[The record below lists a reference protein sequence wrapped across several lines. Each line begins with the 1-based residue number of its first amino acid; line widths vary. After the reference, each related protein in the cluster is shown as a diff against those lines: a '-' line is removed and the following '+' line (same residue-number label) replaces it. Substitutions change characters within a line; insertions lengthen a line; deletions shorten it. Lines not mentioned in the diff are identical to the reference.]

1 MVKQKPITLL
11 HLSDMQFG
19 PHHRFEGPSSPGS
32 LLQRLRDDLERLR
45 DEEGI
50 RPDLVLLT
58 GDLTEYGMKSQFDQL
73 LSFAHGL
80 TEVTELAPRRV
91 VVVPGNHD
99 VNWKLCQAYFA
110 EREGNEERPSLPYW
124 PKLRPYAEFFARFY
138 EGQTGIQFT
147 EAEPWSLFEY
157 PDLRVVV
164 AGLNSAIAESHRPED
179 HYGLVG
185 EQQLRFFAGKLR
197 PYKEQGFLRIAAI
210 HHDPLHPG
218 ASDAARQDAKD
229 LKGMLR
235 PYLNLV
241 VHGHL
246 HEEQLGWLDN
256 DVPVLG
262 IGSAGVKVPERPPE
276 VPNQYQIVQ
285 VYPDRLAY
293 GTRAYVPDQKRW
305 IGCLRS
311 DPEGRTWRIEKRVGF
326 ERVEGTFS
334 DRAESVAAPLADL
347 AQMIDAYRRHW
358 ANAYRR
364 EALFDLA
371 TMGED
376 ADVPA
381 GLDLLH
387 VFLPQTA
394 RREPP
399 RLDLPRDLGGELEAD
414 GLAAV
419 PRRDRA
425 GDAVSHIALTGAPR
439 PIDQIVTSPGEPW
452 VLILGAPGA
461 GKSALTRWLVLKL
474 SAPGESLGALPADL
488 VPVRI
493 ELRRF
498 DLHYRSCRQ
507 AGRSCDFLDY
517 LDEVHRELNLS
528 LRGEPLR
535 RLAEAGRLLWL
546 FDGLDEVADPHAR
559 RDYAAMIVGARD
571 RYAGRGV
578 VTSRIVGARPAQPLF
593 QQAGLA
599 TYTLQE
605 FDDRQIDAFLERWH
619 RLAFPG
625 APEAAARRLERLR
638 QTLKESRPVRELCSN
653 PLLLTLIALLNRGA
667 ELPRQ
672 RHRLYER
679 AVDLMA
685 EQWEANK
692 HLAAAGA
699 VQFDLPSKKRF
710 LRKLAFLM
718 MTELTG
724 GSGNAVRQQ
733 DLIAFAA
740 SFCAEEYGLRAEEAQ
755 ATAEQL
761 IQYVRERNYILALLG
776 GQTFGLVHKTFLEYL
791 AAAEIHAR
799 FRTHDWGLDEIKAVF
814 KKSWQDQAW
823 EETLTL
829 ICGMIEEERPQQVIE
844 LLQSVLEDV
853 DPFEDYQLFHFV
865 SFAFRCVAEIR
876 LLDQEPV
883 RSFARKLTDCI
894 LGYQFTSWFSTN
906 NLPSALRL
914 RGPEWPDA
922 ARIVAAAVDA
932 RLRDDHHRTLFI
944 LNECAFA
951 VSTKQER
958 LTRLA
963 ELAFNQPDEHE
974 LISGIMEAGRLGEW
988 TAAEALSLQRDVEKL
1003 SEPARSTA
1011 WIALLRSG
1019 MDSASRSVAAIMR
1032 DHEDPG
1038 RRCCA
1043 ALALLRIPEWRSNA
1057 VCTLVD
1063 VLRSGHEQAFSGE
1076 WSEQSF
1082 SSEDL
1087 PRLLEAADEPLLREQ
1102 VRSLLHVDSIRLRE
1116 RVAREMALLW
1126 HDEEAISIWM
1136 EALFHD
1142 EDEWVFH
1149 GVDVATLERLAS
1161 EHAGAQRALSRA
1173 LHDITTVKRLDAR
1186 VVIAQWMVA
1195 RNDPRGMEVLREV
1208 AFSGPFAPIRQFAA
1222 GVLLD
1227 IPQGRQ
1233 LGVDALVRLVHEE
1246 TDFHAREA
1254 FIVLL
1259 RHASSLPEARAGLWR
1274 LIKDGLH
1281 EDLRLAACQ
1290 RLASLDGGDRTEALR
1305 QLRELAAAADDEAVR
1320 VRAAM
1325 YLRDKGLPEPEWRP
1339 ALTHLSRSA
1348 RRGSTRL
1355 LAAKALRD
1363 EARIARLAA
1372 RSKSAKVRKAAA
1384 AALEDLR
1391 LYRALLDVGRL
1402 RRGIVSVDGTRA
1414 GIIEETPGGSR
1425 FTYDRAYLAR
1435 PDAVPLSPT
1444 LPLRPEPYESR
1455 GLHPF
1460 FENLLPE
1467 GWLLDQTCR
1476 KLGLDRTD
1484 AFGLMLATCA
1494 DCAGAVEIVPEKLPV
1509 AA

>member
-32 LLQRLRDDLERLR
+32 LLHRLRDDLDRLR
-45 DEEGI
+45 EEEGI

-58 GDLTEYGMKSQFDQL
+58 GDLTEYGMRSQFEQL
-73 LSFAHGL
+73 LYFAHGL

-99 VNWKLCQAYFA
+99 VNWKLCSAYFA
-110 EREGNEERPSLPYW
+110 EREGNEERPVLPYW

-138 EGQTGIQFT
+138 EGQTGIEFT

-157 PDLRVVV
+157 PDLKVVV

-179 HYGLVG
+179 HYGFVG

-218 ASDAARQDAKD
+218 ENDAARQDAKD
-229 LKGMLR
+229 LKGMLL

-256 DVPVLG
+256 SVPVLG

-285 VYPDRLAY
+285 VYPERLAY

-311 DPEGRTWRIEKRVGF
+311 DPEGRAWRVEKRVGF
-326 ERVEGTFS
+326 ERVEGKFS
-334 DRAESVAAPLADL
+334 GSAEIAAAPLADL
-347 AQMIDAYRRHW
+347 AQMVDAYRRHW

-376 ADVPA
+376 ADIPA

-399 RLDLPRDLGGELEAD
+399 RLDLPRDLGGEVEAE
-414 GLAAV
+414 GLAGV

-425 GDAVSHIALTGAPR
+425 DDAVSHIALTGAPR

-452 VLILGAPGA
+452 ILILGAPGA

-559 RDYAAMIVGARD
+559 RDYAAMIVGVRD

-605 FDDRQIDAFLERWH
+605 FDERQIDAFLERWH

-761 IQYVRERNYILALLG
+761 IQYVRERNYILALIG
-776 GQTFGLVHKTFLEYL
+776 GQTFGFVHKTFLEYL

-844 LLQSVLEDV
+844 LLQSVLEKV
-853 DPFEDYQLFHFV
+853 DPFDDYRVIRFI
-865 SFAFRCVAEIR
+865 SFAFRCIAEIR

-894 LGYQFTSWFSTN
+894 LEYKFEHWFGRDK
-906 NLPSALRL
+906 LPSALRL

-922 ARIVAAAVDA
+922 ARIVTVAVEA
-932 RLRDDHHRTLFI
+932 KSRDSDRGKI
-944 LNECAFA
+944 AVLNACAFA

-958 LTRLA
+958 VTRLK
-963 ELAFNQPDEHE
+963 ELTFSQPDDSRFIDE
-974 LISGIMEAGRLGEW
+974 IMEAARLGEW
-988 TAAEALSLQRDVEKL
+988 AAAEALSLHRDVEKFP
-1003 SEPARSTA
+1003 EPVRSTA
-1011 WIALLRSG
+1011 WIALLDSG
-1019 MDSASRSVAAIMR
+1019 MASASTSVTDVMRHHQDPRMRYFAAF
-1032 DHEDPG
+1032 
-1038 RRCCA
+1038 
-1043 ALALLRIPEWRSNA
+1043 ALLRIPEWQNEA
-1057 VCTLVD
+1057 VSTLVNM
-1063 VLRSGHEQAFSGE
+1063 LRSGHQQHFDN
-1076 WSEQSF
+1076 
-1082 SSEDL
+1082 EDL
-1087 PRLLEAADEPLLREQ
+1087 PRLLSAAEEPILREQ
-1102 VRSLLHVDSIRLRE
+1102 VHSLLHVESAHLRE

-1126 HDEEAISIWM
+1126 HDEEALSIWM
-1136 EALFHD
+1136 EALFN
-1142 EDEWVFH
+1142 EGDEWVFDD
-1149 GVDVATLERLAS
+1149 VDIATLERLAR

-1173 LHDITTVKRLDAR
+1173 LNDITTVKRLDAR
-1186 VVIAQWMVA
+1186 VVIAQWMAA
-1195 RNDPRGMEVLREV
+1195 RNDPGGLDALREI
-1208 AFSGPFAPIRQFAA
+1208 ACSLSFSASLRHYAA
-1222 GVLLD
+1222 EALLD
-1227 IPQGRQ
+1227 VPQGRRF
-1233 LGVDALVRLVHEE
+1233 GVDALVLLVHEP
-1246 TDFHAREA
+1246 TGFHSWDALDE
-1254 FIVLL
+1254 LL
-1259 RHASSLPEARAGLWR
+1259 KRASSLPEARAGLWR
-1274 LIKDGLH
+1274 LIKDGVR
-1281 EDLRLAACQ
+1281 EDLRLTACK
-1290 RLASLDGGDRTEALR
+1290 RLASLGGGDRTEALR
-1305 QLRELAAAADDEAVR
+1305 QLRELAAAAHDEAVR
-1320 VRAAM
+1320 VRAAV

-1339 ALTHLSRSA
+1339 VLTHLSRSA
-1348 RRGSTRL
+1348 RRGSARL

-1372 RSKSAKVRKAAA
+1372 RSKSVKVRKAAA
-1384 AALEDLR
+1384 AALADLH
-1391 LYRALLDVGRL
+1391 LYRALLEVGRP
-1402 RRGIVSVDGTRA
+1402 RRGIVSVNGTRA

-1494 DCAGAVEIVPEKLPV
+1494 DCAGAVEIVPEKLSV

>member
-19 PHHRFEGPSSPGS
+19 PHHRFEEPSSSGS
-32 LLQRLRDDLERLR
+32 LLHRLRDDLNRLR
-45 DEEGI
+45 EEEGI
-50 RPDLVLLT
+50 HPDLVLLT

-80 TEVTELAPRRV
+80 TEVTELPPRRV

-99 VNWKLCQAYFA
+99 VNWKLCEAYFA
-110 EREGNEERPSLPYW
+110 EREGSEERPVLPYW

-179 HYGLVG
+179 HYGLMG

-197 PYKEQGFLRIAAI
+197 PYREQGFLRIAAI

-218 ASDAARQDAKD
+218 ENEAARQDAKD
-229 LKGMLR
+229 FKRMLL

-256 DVPVLG
+256 NVPILG
-262 IGSAGVKVPERPPE
+262 IGSAGVKVPQRPPE

-285 VYPDRLAY
+285 VYPDRLVY

-311 DPEGRTWRIEKRVGF
+311 DPEGRAWRVEKRVGF

-334 DRAESVAAPLADL
+334 GSAETAAAPLADL
-347 AQMIDAYRRHW
+347 AQMVDAYRRHW

-376 ADVPA
+376 ADIPA

-399 RLDLPRDLGGELEAD
+399 RLDLPRDLGGDLGEEED
-414 GLAAV
+414 LAGV
-419 PRRDRA
+419 PRRGPVD
-425 GDAVSHIALTGAPR
+425 DARSRNALTGPPR
-439 PIDQIVTSPGEPW
+439 PIDQVVTAPGEPW

-461 GKSALTRWLVLKL
+461 GKSALTRWLTLKL
-474 SAPGESLGALPADL
+474 STPGESLGDLPADL

-507 AGRSCDFLDY
+507 AGRSCDFFDY
-517 LDEVHRELNLS
+517 LDEVHRERNLS

-535 RLAEAGRLLWL
+535 RLAEAERLLWL

-559 RDYAAMIVGARD
+559 RDYAAMIVGVRD

-593 QQAGLA
+593 QHASLA

-605 FDDRQIDAFLERWH
+605 FDERQVDAFLERWH
-619 RLAFPG
+619 QLAFPG

-638 QTLKESRPVRELCSN
+638 QTLKESRPVRELCGN

-692 HLAAAGA
+692 HLTAARA

-718 MTELTG
+718 MTKLTG

-740 SFCAEEYGLRAEEAQ
+740 SFCAEEYGLKAEEAQ

-761 IQYVRERNYILALLG
+761 IQHLRERNYILALVG
-776 GQTFGLVHKTFLEYL
+776 GQTFGFVHKTFLEYL

-814 KKSWQDQAW
+814 RKSWLDQAW

-844 LLQSVLEDV
+844 LLQAVLEEV
-853 DPFEDYQLFHFV
+853 DPFEDYQMFLFV
-865 SFAFRCVAEIR
+865 MFAIRCMSEIR

-883 RSFARKLTDCI
+883 RSFARTLTDCI
-894 LGYQFTSWFSTN
+894 LHHVITSFPIHQLTSV
-906 NLPSALRL
+906 LRL
-914 RGPEWPDA
+914 RGSEWPDA
-922 ARIVAAAVDA
+922 ARIVAAAVEA
-932 RLRDDHHRTLFI
+932 RSQDGAPGTRHP
-944 LNECAFA
+944 LNLCALA
-951 VSTKQER
+951 VTAKQER
-958 LTRLA
+958 VTWLA
-963 ELAFNQPDEHE
+963 EFIFAHPSEHQ
-974 LISGIMEAGRLGEW
+974 IFRGITEAGRLGAW
-988 TAAEALSLQRDVEKL
+988 TAAETLALHRTVEKL
-1003 SEPARSTA
+1003 KEPTKTRA
-1011 WIALLRSG
+1011 WIALLNSG
-1019 MDSASRSVAAIMR
+1019 MTSAASPIAAVMRAHANPDLRSS
-1032 DHEDPG
+1032 
-1038 RRCCA
+1038 A
-1043 ALALLRIPEWRSNA
+1043 ALALLSLPEWRSDA
-1057 VCTLVD
+1057 VNTLVD
-1063 VLRSGHEQAFSGE
+1063 ALRSRDERAVIHMPI
-1076 WSEQSF
+1076 
-1082 SSEDL
+1082 DL
-1087 PRLLEAADEPLLREQ
+1087 RRLLEAAEEPALRTQ
-1102 VRSLLHVDSIRLRE
+1102 VRSLLHVDNVPLRE

-1126 HDEEAISIWM
+1126 NDEEALSIWM
-1136 EALFHD
+1136 EALFN
-1142 EDEWVFH
+1142 EGAGWVF
-1149 GVDVATLERLAS
+1149 GDVDIATLERLAR
-1161 EHAGAQRALSRA
+1161 EHAGVQRALSLA
-1173 LHDITTVKRLDAR
+1173 LNDITKVKRRDAR
-1186 VVIAQWMVA
+1186 ITIARWMAA
-1195 RNDPRGMEVLREV
+1195 RNDPRGVDVLREIALSGSSFTPSGLV
-1208 AFSGPFAPIRQFAA
+1208 ALEA
-1222 GVLLD
+1222 LLD
-1227 IPQGRQ
+1227 VPSGRQ
-1233 LGVDALVRLVHEE
+1233 PGIDALVLLVREG
-1246 TDFHAREA
+1246 TDDRAQTA
-1254 FIVLL
+1254 LSAL
-1259 RHASSLPEARAGLWR
+1259 CAYASRLPEARAGLRR
-1274 LIKDGLH
+1274 LIECGLN
-1281 EDLRLAACQ
+1281 EDLRLMVC
-1290 RLASLDGGDRTEALR
+1290 RGLASLDGGDRTEALC
-1305 QLRELAAAADDEAVR
+1305 QLRQLAAAAEDEAVR
-1320 VRAAM
+1320 VNAAV
-1325 YLRDKGLPEPEWRP
+1325 YLRDEGLPEPEWRP
-1339 ALTHLSRSA
+1339 VLTHLSRSA

-1355 LAAKALRD
+1355 LAAKALHD
-1363 EARIARLAA
+1363 EARIARLSA
-1372 RSKSAKVRKAAA
+1372 RSKSAKVRKDAA

-1391 LYRALLDVGRL
+1391 LYRALLEVGHP
-1402 RRGIVSVDGTRA
+1402 RRGIASVDGTRA

-1425 FTYDRAYLAR
+1425 IA
-1435 PDAVPLSPT
+1435 
-1444 LPLRPEPYESR
+1444 
-1455 GLHPF
+1455 
-1460 FENLLPE
+1460 
-1467 GWLLDQTCR
+1467 
-1476 KLGLDRTD
+1476 
-1484 AFGLMLATCA
+1484 
-1494 DCAGAVEIVPEKLPV
+1494 
-1509 AA
+1509 

>member
-1 MVKQKPITLL
+1 MVHRKPVTLL
-11 HLSDMQFG
+11 HLSDLQFG

-32 LLQRLRDDLERLR
+32 LLQRLRDDLDRLR
-45 DEEGI
+45 EEEGT

-80 TEVTELAPRRV
+80 TEVTELPPRRV

-110 EREGNEERPSLPYW
+110 EREGNEERPLLPYW

-147 EAEPWSLFEY
+147 EAEPWTLFEY

-164 AGLNSAIAESHRPED
+164 AGVNSAIAESHRPED
-179 HYGLVG
+179 HYGFIG

-197 PYKEQGFLRIAAI
+197 PYREQGFLRIAAI

-218 ASDAARQDAKD
+218 ENDTARQDAKD

-311 DPEGRTWRIEKRVGF
+311 DPEGRAWRIEKRVGF
-326 ERVEGTFS
+326 ERVDGTFS
-334 DRAESVAAPLADL
+334 GSAEAVASPLADL
-347 AQMIDAYRRHW
+347 AQMVDAYRRHW
-358 ANAYRR
+358 ADFYRR
-364 EALFDLA
+364 ETLFDLA

-376 ADVPA
+376 ADIPA

-399 RLDLPRDLGGELEAD
+399 RLDLPRDLGGDLDDDERLGKLPQRTSAD
-414 GLAAV
+414 
-419 PRRDRA
+419 
-425 GDAVSHIALTGAPR
+425 DARHRTAIVGPPQ
-439 PIDQIVTSPGEPW
+439 PIDRVLTSLGEPW

-474 SAPGESLGALPADL
+474 CTPGESLGDLPADL

-498 DLHYRSCRQ
+498 DLHYRQCRQ
-507 AGRSCDFLDY
+507 AGRSCDFFDY
-517 LDEVHRELNLS
+517 LDEIHRERNLS
-528 LRGEPLR
+528 LRGESLR

-546 FDGLDEVADPHAR
+546 IDGLDEVADPHAR
-559 RDYAAMIVGARD
+559 RDYAAMIVGVRD

-578 VTSRIVGARPAQPLF
+578 VTSRIVGARLAQPLF

-605 FDDRQIDAFLERWH
+605 FDERQIDAFLERWH

-692 HLAAAGA
+692 PLASAGA
-699 VQFDLPSKKRF
+699 IQFDLASKKRF
-710 LRKLAFLM
+710 LRRLAFLM
-718 MTELTG
+718 MTELAG
-724 GSGNAVRQQ
+724 GSGNAVRQR
-733 DLIAFAA
+733 DLSTFAA
-740 SFCAEEYGLRAEEAQ
+740 SFCAEAYGIRAEEAQ
-755 ATAEQL
+755 ATAEHL
-761 IQYVRERNYILALLG
+761 IQHLRERNYILALIG
-776 GQTFGLVHKTFLEYL
+776 GQTFGFVHKTFLEYL

-799 FRTHDWGLDEIKAVF
+799 FRSHEWGLDEIKAVF
-814 KKSWQDQAW
+814 RKNWQDQAW

-829 ICGMIEEERPQQVIE
+829 LCGMIEEERPQQVIE

-853 DPFEDYQLFHFV
+853 DPFEDHPVYSFV
-865 SFAFRCVAEIR
+865 SFAVRCLAEIR

-894 LGYQFTSWFSTN
+894 LGYHFAPWFLMDK
-906 NLPSALRL
+906 LPAALRL

-922 ARIVAAAVDA
+922 ARIVAAALEA
-932 RLRDDHHRTLFI
+932 KSQQKQNKTLFV

-958 LTRLA
+958 VTRLT
-963 ELAFNQPDEHE
+963 ELAFNQKSEFR
-974 LISGIMEAGRLGEW
+974 LINGVMEAGRLGEW
-988 TAAEALSLQRDVEKL
+988 TAAEASSLHDVVEKL
-1003 SEPARSTA
+1003 KEPAKTRAS
-1011 WIALLRSG
+1011 IALLDSG
-1019 MDSASRSVAAIMR
+1019 MTWAASSVAAVMR
-1032 DHEDPG
+1032 GREDP
-1038 RRCCA
+1038 RLRYSA
-1043 ALALLRIPEWRSNA
+1043 ALALLRIPEWRSEA
-1057 VCTLVD
+1057 VSIVVGAIRSAHGPLSGVD
-1063 VLRSGHEQAFSGE
+1063 VE
-1076 WSEQSF
+1076 
-1082 SSEDL
+1082 
-1087 PRLLEAADEPLLREQ
+1087 LLLKAAEEPSLREQ
-1102 VRSLLHVDSIRLRE
+1102 VRSLLYMKRIHVRDRE
-1116 RVAREMALLW
+1116 EIARELALHW
-1126 HDEEAISIWM
+1126 HDEEALSIWTKAIFTKGD
-1136 EALFHD
+1136 ESLFT
-1142 EDEWVFH
+1142 
-1149 GVDVATLERLAS
+1149 GVDAVMLEKLAR
-1161 EHAGAQRALSRA
+1161 EHTGVQRALSHA
-1173 LHDITTVKRLDAR
+1173 QDDITKVKRLCPR
-1186 VVIAQWMVA
+1186 IVIAQWMA
-1195 RNDPRGMEVLREV
+1195 GRNDPRGIEALREM
-1208 AFSGPFAPIRQFAA
+1208 AFSDSLFARIRHLAA
-1222 GVLLD
+1222 EALLD
-1227 IPQGRQ
+1227 VPSVRR
-1233 LGVDALVRLVHEE
+1233 LGVDALVLLVHEG
-1246 TDFHAREA
+1246 TDHYSDDAFFELLQRAR
-1254 FIVLL
+1254 
-1259 RHASSLPEARAGLWR
+1259 SLPEARAGLWR
-1274 LIKDGLH
+1274 LLEG
-1281 EDLRLAACQ
+1281 ELRDDRRLTACR
-1290 RLASLDGGDRTEALR
+1290 RLASREGENRTEAIQHIR
-1305 QLRELAAAADDEAVR
+1305 QLAAASNDEAVR
-1320 VRAAM
+1320 VHAAA
-1325 YLRDKGLPEPEWRP
+1325 YLRDTGHSEPEWR
-1339 ALTHLSRSA
+1339 AVLVHLA
-1348 RRGSTRL
+1348 RHAKRGSTRL

-1363 EARIARLAA
+1363 EGRIARIAA
-1372 RSKSAKVRKAAA
+1372 RAKSAKVRTAAS

-1391 LYRALLDVGRL
+1391 IYRALLQVGRP
-1402 RRGIVSVDGTRA
+1402 RRGVVSLDGTRA
-1414 GIIEETPGGSR
+1414 GVIEEIPGGSR
-1425 FTYDRAYLAR
+1425 FIYDRSYLAR
-1435 PDAVPLSPT
+1435 PGAIPLSPT
-1444 LPLRPEPYESR
+1444 LPLRPDPYDSR

-1494 DCAGAVEIVPEKLPV
+1494 DCAGAVEIVPDKLSV

>member
-32 LLQRLRDDLERLR
+32 LLHRLRDDLDRLR
-45 DEEGI
+45 EEDGV

-99 VNWKLCQAYFA
+99 VNWKLCSAYFA
-110 EREGNEERPSLPYW
+110 EREGNEERPVLPYW

-138 EGQTGIQFT
+138 EGQTGIEFT
-147 EAEPWSLFEY
+147 ETEPWSLFEY
-157 PDLRVVV
+157 PDLNVVV

-179 HYGLVG
+179 HYGFVG

-197 PYKEQGFLRIAAI
+197 PYKEQRFLRIAAI

-218 ASDAARQDAKD
+218 DNDAARQDAKD
-229 LKGMLR
+229 LRGMLQ

-256 DVPVLG
+256 NVPVLG

-285 VYPDRLAY
+285 VYPDRLTY

-311 DPEGRTWRIEKRVGF
+311 DPEGRAWRVEKRVGF

-334 DRAESVAAPLADL
+334 GSAEPAAAPLADL
-347 AQMIDAYRRHW
+347 AQMVDAYRRHW

-376 ADVPA
+376 ADIPA

-399 RLDLPRDLGGELEAD
+399 HLDLPRDLGGEVEAAE
-414 GLAAV
+414 GLAGV

-425 GDAVSHIALTGAPR
+425 DDVVSHIALTGAPR

-517 LDEVHRELNLS
+517 LDEVHRERNLS

-546 FDGLDEVADPHAR
+546 IDGLDEVADPHAR
-559 RDYAAMIVGARD
+559 RDYAAMIVGVRD
-571 RYAGRGV
+571 RYGGRGV

-599 TYTLQE
+599 TYTLLE
-605 FDDRQIDAFLERWH
+605 FDERQIDAFLERWH

-692 HLAAAGA
+692 HLPVAGA
-699 VQFDLPSKKRF
+699 VRFDLPSKKRF
-710 LRKLAFLM
+710 LRKLAFTM
-718 MTELTG
+718 MTELAG
-724 GSGNAVRQQ
+724 GSGNAVRQR
-733 DLIAFAA
+733 DLVAFAS
-740 SFCAEEYGLRAEEAQ
+740 SFCAQEYALRPEEAQ

-761 IQYVRERNYILALLG
+761 IQHLRERNYILALIG
-776 GQTFGLVHKTFLEYL
+776 GQTFGFVHKTFLEYL

-799 FRTHDWGLDEIKAVF
+799 FRTHDWGLDELKAAF

-829 ICGMIEEERPQQVIE
+829 ICGMLEEERPQHVIE

-853 DPFEDYQLFHFV
+853 DPFEDYRMFRFV
-865 SFAFRCVAEIR
+865 SFAVRCVAEIR

-894 LGYQFTSWFSTN
+894 LEYHFVPWLDVDT
-906 NLPSALRL
+906 LPSALRL

-922 ARIVAAAVDA
+922 PRIVAAAA
-932 RLRDDHHRTLFI
+932 ESRSRDEERNKLSI
-944 LNECAFA
+944 LTECALA
-951 VSTKQER
+951 VSTKEDRVNR
-958 LTRLA
+958 LT
-963 ELAFNQPDEHE
+963 ELIFNQPDEFR
-974 LISGIMEAGRLGEW
+974 IINGIREAGHLGEW
-988 TAAEALSLQRDVEKL
+988 TTDEALSLRDAVKKL
-1003 SEPARSTA
+1003 PEPANFTA
-1011 WIALLRSG
+1011 WVALLDSG
-1019 MDSASRSVAAIMR
+1019 MDWASKHVAAVVR
-1032 DHEDPG
+1032 NHEDPH
-1038 RRCCA
+1038 RRYVA
-1043 ALALLRIPEWRSNA
+1043 ALALLRIPEWQSVA
-1057 VCTLVD
+1057 VSTLVD
-1063 VLRSGHEQAFSGE
+1063 VLRSGYEHVVSGHI
-1076 WSEQSF
+1076 
-1082 SSEDL
+1082 L
-1087 PRLLEAADEPLLREQ
+1087 RLLEAAEEPTLREH
-1102 VRSLLHVDSIRLRE
+1102 VRSLLYVDDAPVRE
-1116 RVAREMALLW
+1116 MIARELAVRW

-1136 EALFHD
+1136 GALFI
-1142 EDEWVFH
+1142 EGDEWLSS
-1149 GVDVATLERLAS
+1149 GVDVATLERLIR
-1161 EHAGAQRALSRA
+1161 EHIGAQRALSRA
-1173 LHDITTVKRLDAR
+1173 LDDINAVKRLDMR

-1195 RNDPRGMEVLREV
+1195 RNDPRGMNVLREI
-1208 AFSGPFAPIRQFAA
+1208 AYSNSYFAPIREFAA
-1222 GVLLD
+1222 GALLD
-1227 IPQGRQ
+1227 VPSGRQ
-1233 LGVDALVRLVHEE
+1233 LGVDALVLLVREG
-1246 TDFHAREA
+1246 TDLHGRGA
-1254 FIVLL
+1254 FFGLL
-1259 RHASSLPEARAGLWR
+1259 EHASRLPEARAGLWR
-1274 LIKDGLH
+1274 LIEGGLR
-1281 EDLRLAACQ
+1281 EDLRLTACQ
-1290 RLASLDGGDRTEALR
+1290 ALSSLDGGDQTEAMR
-1305 QLRELAAAADDEAVR
+1305 HIHQLAAAADDEAVR
-1320 VRAAM
+1320 VQAAV
-1325 YLRDKGLPEPEWRP
+1325 YLRHSGLPHPAWRP
-1339 ALTHLSRSA
+1339 ILAHLSRSA

-1363 EARIARLAA
+1363 DARIARLAA

-1391 LYRALLDVGRL
+1391 LYRALLDVGRP
-1402 RRGIVSVDGTRA
+1402 RRGMVSVDGTRA

-1435 PDAVPLSPT
+1435 PDAIPLSPT

-1494 DCAGAVEIVPEKLPV
+1494 DCAGAVEIVPEKLSM

>member
-1 MVKQKPITLL
+1 MSKQKPITLL
-11 HLSDMQFG
+11 HLTDMQFG
-19 PHHRFEGPSSPGS
+19 PHHRFEGPTSAGS

-45 DEEGI
+45 EQEGI
-50 RPDLVLLT
+50 RPDLVMLT

-80 TEVTELAPRRV
+80 TEVTELSPRRV

-99 VNWKLCQAYFA
+99 VNWKLCEAYFA
-110 EREGNEERPSLPYW
+110 EREGNEERPSRPYW
-124 PKLRPYAEFFARFY
+124 PKLRPYAEFFTRFY
-138 EGQTGIQFT
+138 EGQTGLQFT

-164 AGLNSAIAESHRPED
+164 AGLNSAMAESHRPED

-185 EQQLRFFAGKLR
+185 EQQLRYFAGKLR
-197 PYKEQGFLRIAAI
+197 PYREQGFLRIAAI
-210 HHDPLHPG
+210 HHDPLHP
-218 ASDAARQDAKD
+218 AENDAAKQDAKD
-229 LKGMLR
+229 LKGMLQ

-256 DVPVLG
+256 NVPVLG
-262 IGSAGVKVPERPPE
+262 IGSAGVKAPERPPE

-285 VYPDRLAY
+285 IYPDRLVY

-311 DPEGRTWRIEKRVGF
+311 DREGRTWRIEKRVGF

-334 DRAESVAAPLADL
+334 GSAEAVAAPLADL
-347 AQMIDAYRRHW
+347 AQVVDAYRRHW
-358 ANAYRR
+358 AHEYRR
-364 EALFDLA
+364 EALFNLA
-371 TMGED
+371 AMGED
-376 ADVPA
+376 ADIPA

-399 RLDLPRDLGGELEAD
+399 RLDLPRDLGSDLGEEES
-414 GLAAV
+414 LAGV

-425 GDAVSHIALTGAPR
+425 EDAVSRIALTGPPR
-439 PIDQIVTSPGEPW
+439 PIDQLVTSPGEPW
-452 VLILGAPGA
+452 ILIMGAPGA

-474 SAPGESLGALPADL
+474 SAPGESLGDLPADL

-507 AGRSCDFLDY
+507 AGRSCDFFDY
-517 LDEVHRELNLS
+517 LDEVHRERNLS
-528 LRGEPLR
+528 LHGEPLR

-559 RDYAAMIVGARD
+559 RDYAAMIVGLRD

-605 FDDRQIDAFLERWH
+605 FDERQIDAFLERWH

-692 HLAAAGA
+692 HLAAASA
-699 VQFDLPSKKRF
+699 VQFDLASKKRF

-761 IQYVRERNYILALLG
+761 IQHLRERNYILALSG
-776 GQTFGLVHKTFLEYL
+776 GQTFGFVHKTFLEYL

-799 FRTHDWGLDEIKAVF
+799 FRTHEWGLDEITAVF

-829 ICGMIEEERPQQVIE
+829 ICGMLEEERPQRVIE
-844 LLQSVLEDV
+844 LLQSVIENV
-853 DPFEDYQLFHFV
+853 DPFEDYRIFCFV
-865 SFAFRCVAEIR
+865 SFAIRCMAEIR

-883 RSFARKLTDCI
+883 RSFARRLTDCI
-894 LGYQFTSWFSTN
+894 LGYHVRLWAVMDK
-906 NLPSALRL
+906 LPSALRL

-922 ARIVAAAVDA
+922 ARIVAAAFERTVQ
-932 RLRDDHHRTLFI
+932 DDHHNTIFALHK
-944 LNECAFA
+944 CALA
-951 VSTKQER
+951 VSTRQER
-958 LTRLA
+958 VTRLI
-963 ELAFNQPDEHE
+963 ELASNQPHE
-974 LISGIMEAGRLGEW
+974 SQLIDGIMEAGRPGEW
-988 TAAEALSLQRDVEKL
+988 TAAEASSLHDAVEKL
-1003 SEPARSTA
+1003 KEPTKTRA
-1011 WIALLRSG
+1011 WIALLDSG
-1019 MDSASRSVAAIMR
+1019 MTSAARPIAAVMR
-1032 DHEDPG
+1032 GHKDAQLRVH
-1038 RRCCA
+1038 A
-1043 ALALLRIPEWRSNA
+1043 ALALLRIPEWRSDA
-1057 VCTLVD
+1057 VSTLVD
-1063 VLRSGHEQAFSGE
+1063 ALRSGYEPV
-1076 WSEQSF
+1076 
-1082 SSEDL
+1082 SSKEL
-1087 PRLLEAADEPLLREQ
+1087 QGLLEAAEEPALREQ
-1102 VRSLLHVDSIRLRE
+1102 VRCLLHMDSAHVRE
-1116 RVAREMALLW
+1116 RVARQIALYW
-1126 HDEEAISIWM
+1126 RDEEALSIWM
-1136 EALFHD
+1136 GTLFNEAGEWLFR
-1142 EDEWVFH
+1142 
-1149 GVDVATLERLAS
+1149 GIDVATLERLARD
-1161 EHAGAQRALSRA
+1161 HIAVRRVLSRA
-1173 LHDITTVKRLDAR
+1173 LDDITKVKRPDAR
-1186 VVIAQWMVA
+1186 MLIAQWMVA
-1195 RNDPRGMEVLREV
+1195 RNDRRGIDVLREI
-1208 AFSGPFAPIRQFAA
+1208 AFSGSLFTPSGLLAVEA
-1222 GVLLD
+1222 LLD
-1227 IPQGRQ
+1227 APSGRQ
-1233 LGVDALVRLVHEE
+1233 LAVDALVLIAHEG
-1246 TDFHAREA
+1246 TDRRAQLALNTLCQR
-1254 FIVLL
+1254 
-1259 RHASSLPEARAGLWR
+1259 ASRLPEARAGLWR
-1274 LIKDGLH
+1274 LVECGLP
-1281 EDLRLAACQ
+1281 DYLRLTVCQ
-1290 RLASLDGGDRTEALR
+1290 ALVSLDGGDRTEAIRQLR
-1305 QLRELAAAADDEAVR
+1305 QLADAADDEAVR
-1320 VRAAM
+1320 VRAAV
-1325 YLRDKGLPEPEWRP
+1325 YLRDKGLPEPAWRP
-1339 ALTHLSRSA
+1339 VLAHLSRSA

-1355 LAAKALRD
+1355 LAAQALRA
-1363 EARIARLAA
+1363 ESRIARLAA
-1372 RSKSAKVRKAAA
+1372 RSRSAEVRKAASE
-1384 AALEDLR
+1384 ALEDLR
-1391 LYRALLDVGRL
+1391 LYRALLEVGRP
-1402 RRGIVSVDGTRA
+1402 RRGTVSLDGTRA
-1414 GIIEETPGGSR
+1414 GTIEEIPGGSR
-1425 FTYDRAYLAR
+1425 FTYDRAYLDR
-1435 PDAVPLSPT
+1435 PDAIPLSPT

-1494 DCAGAVEIVPEKLPV
+1494 DCAGAVEIVPEKLSV

>member
-1 MVKQKPITLL
+1 MVHRKPVTLL
-11 HLSDMQFG
+11 HLSDLQFG

-32 LLQRLRDDLERLR
+32 LLQRLRDDLDRLR
-45 DEEGI
+45 EEEGT

-138 EGQTGIQFT
+138 EGQPGIQFT
-147 EAEPWSLFEY
+147 EEEPWSLFEY

-164 AGLNSAIAESHRPED
+164 AGVNSAIAESHRPED
-179 HYGLVG
+179 HYGFIG

-197 PYKEQGFLRIAAI
+197 PYKEQRFLRIAAV

-218 ASDAARQDAKD
+218 ESDAAKQDAKD

-241 VHGHL
+241 MHGHL

-285 VYPDRLAY
+285 VFPDRLAY

-311 DPEGRTWRIEKRVGF
+311 DPEGRAWRIEKRVGF

-334 DRAESVAAPLADL
+334 GSAEAVASPLADL
-347 AQMIDAYRRHW
+347 AQMVDAYRRHW

-376 ADVPA
+376 ADIPA

-399 RLDLPRDLGGELEAD
+399 QLDLPRDLGGDLVEEESFV
-414 GLAAV
+414 GI
-419 PRRDRA
+419 PRRDRSE
-425 GDAVSHIALTGAPR
+425 DAMARIALTGPPR
-439 PIDQIVTSPGEPW
+439 PIDQVVTSPGEPW
-452 VLILGAPGA
+452 VLLLGAPGA
-461 GKSALTRWLVLKL
+461 GKSALTRWLVLRL
-474 SAPGESLGALPADL
+474 SAPGESLGDLPADL

-507 AGRSCDFLDY
+507 AGRSCDFFDY
-517 LDEVHRELNLS
+517 LDVVHRERNLS

-535 RLAEAGRLLWL
+535 RLADAGRLLWL
-546 FDGLDEVADPHAR
+546 FDGLDEVAAPHAR
-559 RDYAAMIVGARD
+559 RDYAAMIVGLRD
-571 RYAGRGV
+571 RYTGRGV

-593 QQAGLA
+593 QQAGFVA
-599 TYTLQE
+599 YTLQE
-605 FDDRQIDAFLERWH
+605 FDEQQIDAFLERWH
-619 RLAFPG
+619 SLAFPG

-692 HLAAAGA
+692 LLAAAGA
-699 VQFDLPSKKRF
+699 VQFDLASKKRF

-718 MTELTG
+718 MTELAG
-724 GSGNAVRQQ
+724 GSGNAVRQR
-733 DLIAFAA
+733 DLSAFAA
-740 SFCAEEYGLRAEEAQ
+740 SFCAEAYGIMAEEAQ
-755 ATAEQL
+755 ARAEQL
-761 IQYVRERNYILALLG
+761 IQHLRERNYILALIG
-776 GQTFGLVHKTFLEYL
+776 GQTFGFVHKTFLEYL
-791 AAAEIHAR
+791 AAEEIHAR
-799 FRTHDWGLDEIKAVF
+799 FRTHEWGLDEIKAVF
-814 KKSWQDQAW
+814 RTNWQDQAW
-823 EETLTL
+823 AETLTL

-853 DPFEDYQLFHFV
+853 DPFNEYRVFHFV
-865 SFAFRCVAEIR
+865 SFAIRCMSEIR
-876 LLDQEPV
+876 LLDQEPI

-894 LGYQFTSWFSTN
+894 LGYRFTPWFPTN
-906 NLPSALRL
+906 DLPSALRL
-914 RGPEWPDA
+914 RGPEWPDT
-922 ARIVAAAVDA
+922 ARIVAAAIEANPRHNDQN
-932 RLRDDHHRTLFI
+932 TFFI
-944 LNECAFA
+944 LNQCAFA
-951 VSTKQER
+951 VTTKQER
-958 LTRLA
+958 VTRLT
-963 ELAFNQPDEHE
+963 EITFNQTNDSH
-974 LISGIMEAGRLGEW
+974 LSNGITEAGRLGEW
-988 TAAEALSLQRDVEKL
+988 TSDETLLLHDAIEKL
-1003 SEPARSTA
+1003 KEPAKTRA
-1011 WIALLRSG
+1011 WIAFLNSG
-1019 MDSASRSVAAIMR
+1019 MTWAARLVAAAMR
-1032 DHEDPG
+1032 GHDDP
-1038 RRCCA
+1038 RLRYSA
-1043 ALALLRIPEWRSNA
+1043 ALALLRIPEWRSEA
-1057 VCTLVD
+1057 VSTVVD
-1063 VLRSGHEQAFSGE
+1063 VLRSGNNQV
-1076 WSEQSF
+1076 
-1082 SSEDL
+1082 SSENL
-1087 PRLLEAADEPLLREQ
+1087 ELLLEAAEEPPLRER
-1102 VRSLLHVDSIRLRE
+1102 VRSLLHVDSDHVRE
-1116 RVAREMALLW
+1116 RVAREIALHW
-1126 HDEEAISIWM
+1126 HDEEALSIWM
-1136 EALFHD
+1136 EALFSEGD
-1142 EDEWVFH
+1142 ESLFR
-1149 GVDVATLERLAS
+1149 GVDIATLERLTR
-1161 EHAGAQRALSRA
+1161 EHTRAQQALSRA
-1173 LHDITTVKRLDAR
+1173 LEDLTKVKRLYAR
-1186 VVIAQWMVA
+1186 IVIAQWMGT
-1195 RNDPRGMEVLREV
+1195 RNDPRGIEVLREM
-1208 AFSGPFAPIRQFAA
+1208 AFSDSLLVQLRRSAA
-1222 GVLLD
+1222 EALLD
-1227 IPQGRQ
+1227 IHSGRR
-1233 LGVDALVRLVHEE
+1233 LGVDALILLIHEGTGLE
-1246 TDFHAREA
+1246 ADFA
-1254 FIVLL
+1254 FYHLL
-1259 RHASSLPEARAGLWR
+1259 QRAHSMPEARAGLWR
-1274 LIKDGLH
+1274 LIEGEFHDN
-1281 EDLRLAACQ
+1281 LRLTAC
-1290 RLASLDGGDRTEALR
+1290 RTLPSLDSEYTTEALR
-1305 QLRELAAAADDEAVR
+1305 HIRQLAATSDDEAVR
-1320 VRAAM
+1320 VHAAA
-1325 YLRDKGLPEPEWRP
+1325 YLRDTGLPDPEWRP
-1339 ALTHLSRSA
+1339 ALVRLARHAKRS
-1348 RRGSTRL
+1348 STRL
-1355 LAAKALRD
+1355 LAAKAFRD

-1372 RSKSAKVRKAAA
+1372 RSRSAKVRQNAT
-1384 AALEDLR
+1384 AALEQLR
-1391 LYRALLDVGRL
+1391 IYRALLEVGRP
-1402 RRGIVSVDGTRA
+1402 RRGIVSIDGTRA
-1414 GIIEETPGGSR
+1414 GVIEEIPGGSR
-1425 FTYDRAYLAR
+1425 FIYDRAYLAR

-1494 DCAGAVEIVPEKLPV
+1494 DCAGAVEIVPEKLSV

>member
-1 MVKQKPITLL
+1 MVHRKPVTLL
-11 HLSDMQFG
+11 HLSDLQFG

-32 LLQRLRDDLERLR
+32 LLQRLRDDLDRLR
-45 DEEGI
+45 EEEGT

-80 TEVTELAPRRV
+80 TEVTELPPRRV

-99 VNWKLCQAYFA
+99 VNWKLCEAYFA
-110 EREGNEERPSLPYW
+110 ERAGNEQQPSLPYW

-138 EGQTGIQFT
+138 EGQTGIEFT
-147 EAEPWSLFEY
+147 EAEPWTLFEY

-164 AGLNSAIAESHRPED
+164 AGVNSAIAESHRAED
-179 HYGLVG
+179 HYGFVG

-218 ASDAARQDAKD
+218 ENDIARQDAKD

-311 DPEGRTWRIEKRVGF
+311 DPEGRTWRVEKRVGF

-334 DRAESVAAPLADL
+334 GSAEAVASPLADL
-347 AQMIDAYRRHW
+347 AQMVDAYRRHW
-358 ANAYRR
+358 ADFYRR
-364 EALFDLA
+364 ETLFDLA

-376 ADVPA
+376 ADIPA

-399 RLDLPRDLGGELEAD
+399 RLDLPRDLGGDLDDEERLGRFPQRTNAE
-414 GLAAV
+414 
-419 PRRDRA
+419 
-425 GDAVSHIALTGAPR
+425 DARHRTAIVGPPQ
-439 PIDQIVTSPGEPW
+439 PIDRVVTSLGESW

-474 SAPGESLGALPADL
+474 CAPGESLGDLPADL
-488 VPVRI
+488 VPVRV

-498 DLHYRSCRQ
+498 DLHYRQCQQ
-507 AGRSCDFLDY
+507 ASRSCDFFDY
-517 LDEVHRELNLS
+517 LDKVHREHNLS
-528 LRGEPLR
+528 LQGEPLR

-559 RDYAAMIVGARD
+559 RDYAAMIVGLRD
-571 RYAGRGV
+571 RYAGRGI

-605 FDDRQIDAFLERWH
+605 FDEQQIEAFLERWH

-653 PLLLTLIALLNRGA
+653 PLLLTLIAMLNRGA

-685 EQWEANK
+685 EQWEVNK

-710 LRKLAFLM
+710 LRKLAFQM

-724 GSGNAVRQQ
+724 GSGNAVQQ
-733 DLIAFAA
+733 RDLSTFAA
-740 SFCAEEYGLRAEEAQ
+740 SFCTEEYGLRAEEAQ

-761 IQYVRERNYILALLG
+761 IQHLRERNYILALIG
-776 GQTFGLVHKTFLEYL
+776 GQTFGFVHKTFLEYL

-799 FRTHDWGLDEIKAVF
+799 FRAHDWGLDEIKAVF
-814 KKSWQDQAW
+814 QMNWLDQAW
-823 EETLTL
+823 SETLTL

-844 LLQSVLEDV
+844 LLQGVLARLG
-853 DPFEDYQLFHFV
+853 PFDDGNMNSFV
-865 SFAFRCVAEIR
+865 TFALRCLAEIR

-883 RSFARKLTDCI
+883 RTFAREITDFI
-894 LGYQFTSWFSTN
+894 LVPEFPSWPRDDEQLS
-906 NLPSALRL
+906 SALRL

-922 ARIVAAAVDA
+922 ARFTTAALEASS
-932 RLRDDHHRTLFI
+932 RDVNPNKIAL
-944 LNECAFA
+944 LNELALA
-951 VSTKQER
+951 VCPRQDRISL
-958 LTRLA
+958 LTQNLLDQLDDYLLA
-963 ELAFNQPDEHE
+963 NLFK
-974 LISGIMEAGRLGEW
+974 EAGHLGEW
-988 TAAEALSLQRDVEKL
+988 AESEVMQLHRAVEQL
-1003 SEPARSTA
+1003 SEPKKTSAWLAMLDGGISSASRPIAAIMHHARTPRRRYTA
-1011 WIALLRSG
+1011 AVALLR
-1019 MDSASRSVAAIMR
+1019 V
-1032 DHEDPG
+1032 
-1038 RRCCA
+1038 
-1043 ALALLRIPEWRSNA
+1043 PEWRNEA
-1057 VCTLVD
+1057 VSLVVD
-1063 VLRSGHEQAFSGE
+1063 TIRRGLLLGA
-1076 WSEQSF
+1076 
-1082 SSEDL
+1082 SSDIHAL
-1087 PRLLEAADEPLLREQ
+1087 IKAADDSTMRDQ
-1102 VRSLLHVDSIRLRE
+1102 VRSLLHITNARSRE
-1116 RVAREMALLW
+1116 DIARELTLRW
-1126 HDEEAISIWM
+1126 HDEEAATTWMKAIFNDPDTTKSTYINTHRLQELARNSTAAREILSHASHNINSI
-1136 EALFHD
+1136 ARPD
-1142 EDEWVFH
+1142 
-1149 GVDVATLERLAS
+1149 AKITL
-1161 EHAGAQRALSRA
+1161 
-1173 LHDITTVKRLDAR
+1173 
-1186 VVIAQWMVA
+1186 AQWMVA
-1195 RNDPRGMEVLREV
+1195 HEDPRGMSILHEMAISASLPAHIRLWSAWTLFDTPRGRELGAAALTRLAQESDQLTNSQCIETLR
-1208 AFSGPFAPIRQFAA
+1208 QY
-1222 GVLLD
+1222 
-1227 IPQGRQ
+1227 
-1233 LGVDALVRLVHEE
+1233 ALVVPAAHEG
-1246 TDFHAREA
+1246 
-1254 FIVLL
+1254 LSQL
-1259 RHASSLPEARAGLWR
+1259 ASSDPREHVRLRACG
-1274 LIKDGLH
+1274 
-1281 EDLRLAACQ
+1281 A
-1290 RLASLDGGDRTEALR
+1290 LASLGGPDRPKALR
-1305 QLRELAAAADDEAVR
+1305 LLGQLATTAHDEIVRAFAAAHLHR
-1320 VRAAM
+1320 Q
-1325 YLRDKGLPEPEWRP
+1325 GLPDLEWRP
-1339 ALTHLSRSA
+1339 VLTHLSRHGKHGA
-1348 RRGSTRL
+1348 TRL
-1355 LAAKALRD
+1355 LAAKELLD
-1363 EARIARLAA
+1363 EARIARLAE
-1372 RSKSAKVRKAAA
+1372 RAKRTEVRKEAS
-1384 AALEDLR
+1384 AALERLR
-1391 LYRALLDVGRL
+1391 IYRSLLQVGRP
-1402 RRGIVSVDGTRA
+1402 RRGIVSLDGTRA
-1414 GIIEETPGGSR
+1414 GVIEEIPGGSR
-1425 FTYDRAYLAR
+1425 FIYDRAYLAR

-1444 LPLRPEPYESR
+1444 LPLRPEPYDSR

-1494 DCAGAVEIVPEKLPV
+1494 DCAGAVEIVPEKLSV

>member
-1 MVKQKPITLL
+1 MVHRKPVTLL
-11 HLSDMQFG
+11 HLSDLQFG

-32 LLQRLRDDLERLR
+32 LLQRLRDDLDRLR
-45 DEEGI
+45 EEDGT

-80 TEVTELAPRRV
+80 TEVTELPPRRV

-99 VNWKLCQAYFA
+99 VNWKLCEAYFA
-110 EREGNEERPSLPYW
+110 ERAGNEERPLLPYW

-147 EAEPWSLFEY
+147 EAEPWTLFEY

-164 AGLNSAIAESHRPED
+164 AGVNSAIAESHRPED
-179 HYGLVG
+179 HYGFVG

-197 PYKEQGFLRIAAI
+197 PYKEQGFLRIAAM

-218 ASDAARQDAKD
+218 EVEAAKQDAKD

-311 DPEGRTWRIEKRVGF
+311 DPEGRAWRVEKRVGF
-326 ERVEGTFS
+326 ERVAATFS
-334 DRAESVAAPLADL
+334 GGVEAAVAPLADL
-347 AQMIDAYRRHW
+347 AQMVDAYRRHW

-376 ADVPA
+376 ADIPA

-399 RLDLPRDLGGELEAD
+399 QLVLPRDLGGDLLEEESLV
-414 GLAAV
+414 GV
-419 PRRDRA
+419 PRRPRSE
-425 GDAVSHIALTGAPR
+425 DAMARIALTGPPR
-439 PIDQIVTSPGEPW
+439 PIDQVVTSPGEPW
-452 VLILGAPGA
+452 VLLLGAPGA
-461 GKSALTRWLVLKL
+461 GKSALTRWLVLRL
-474 SAPGESLGALPADL
+474 SAPGESLGDLPADR

-507 AGRSCDFLDY
+507 AGRSCDFFDY
-517 LDEVHRELNLS
+517 LDEVHRERNLS

-535 RLAEAGRLLWL
+535 RLADAGRLLWL

-559 RDYAAMIVGARD
+559 RDYAAMIVGLRD
-571 RYAGRGV
+571 RYTGRGV

-593 QQAGLA
+593 QQAGFV
-599 TYTLQE
+599 TYTLRE
-605 FDDRQIDAFLERWH
+605 FDAQQIDAFLERWH
-619 RLAFPG
+619 GLAFPS

-692 HLAAAGA
+692 LLAAAGA
-699 VQFDLPSKKRF
+699 VQFDLASKKRF

-724 GSGNAVRQQ
+724 GSGNAVRQR

-740 SFCAEEYGLRAEEAQ
+740 SFCAEAYGIRAEEAQ
-755 ATAEQL
+755 ARAEQL
-761 IQYVRERNYILALLG
+761 IQHLRERNYILALIG
-776 GQTFGLVHKTFLEYL
+776 GQTFGFVHKTFLEYL
-791 AAAEIHAR
+791 AAEEIHAR
-799 FRTHDWGLDEIKAVF
+799 FRTHEWGLDEVKAVF
-814 KKSWQDQAW
+814 RKNWQDQTW

-853 DPFEDYQLFHFV
+853 DPFEEYRIFHFA
-865 SFAFRCVAEIR
+865 SFAIRCMAEIR

-894 LGYQFTSWFSTN
+894 LGYHFTPWFPTN
-906 NLPSALRL
+906 DLPSALRL
-914 RGPEWPDA
+914 RGPEWPDT
-922 ARIVAAAVDA
+922 ARIIAAAIEANPHPNDQNNF
-932 RLRDDHHRTLFI
+932 FI
-944 LNECAFA
+944 LNQCAFA

-958 LTRLA
+958 VTRLT
-963 ELAFNQPDEHE
+963 EFVFNQTNESH
-974 LISGIMEAGRLGEW
+974 LSNGIMEAGRLGEW
-988 TAAEALSLQRDVEKL
+988 TPAETSLLRDAIEKL
-1003 SEPARSTA
+1003 KEPTKTKA
-1011 WIALLRSG
+1011 WIALLNSG
-1019 MDSASRSVAAIMR
+1019 MAWAASLVAAVMR
-1032 DHEDPG
+1032 GHEDP
-1038 RRCCA
+1038 RLRYSA
-1043 ALALLRIPEWRSNA
+1043 ALALLRIPEWRSEA
-1057 VCTLVD
+1057 VSTVVD
-1063 VLRSGHEQAFSGE
+1063 VLRSGSDQV
-1076 WSEQSF
+1076 
-1082 SSEDL
+1082 SSENFEL
-1087 PRLLEAADEPLLREQ
+1087 LLEAAEVPPLREQ
-1102 VRSLLHVDSIRLRE
+1102 VRSLLHVDSDRVRE
-1116 RVAREMALLW
+1116 WVAREIALHW
-1126 HDEEAISIWM
+1126 HDEEALSIWM
-1136 EALFHD
+1136 EAFFSEGDESLFK
-1142 EDEWVFH
+1142 
-1149 GVDVATLERLAS
+1149 GVDITTVERLAR
-1161 EHAGAQRALSRA
+1161 EHTTVQQALSRA
-1173 LHDITTVKRLDAR
+1173 LDDLTKVKRLYAR
-1186 VVIAQWMVA
+1186 IVIAQWMA
-1195 RNDPRGMEVLREV
+1195 TRNDPRGIEVLREI
-1208 AFSGPFAPIRQFAA
+1208 AFSKSLFAQLRRSAA
-1222 GVLLD
+1222 DALLD
-1227 IPQGRQ
+1227 IHSERR
-1233 LGVDALVRLVHEE
+1233 LGVDALILLIRDGTGFQAEL
-1246 TDFHAREA
+1246 A
-1254 FIVLL
+1254 FYNLFQRAHSI
-1259 RHASSLPEARAGLWR
+1259 PEALAGLWR
-1274 LIKDGLH
+1274 LIEGDFR
-1281 EDLRLAACQ
+1281 DNLRLMACQ
-1290 RLASLDGGDRTEALR
+1290 MLPSPDGGDRTEALR
-1305 QLRELAAAADDEAVR
+1305 HIRQLAATSDDEAVR
-1320 VRAAM
+1320 VRAAA
-1325 YLRDKGLPEPEWRP
+1325 YLRDKSLPDAEWRP
-1339 ALTHLSRSA
+1339 VLVRLA
-1348 RRGSTRL
+1348 RHSKRGSTRL

-1372 RSKSAKVRKAAA
+1372 RSTSSKVRKDAA
-1384 AALEDLR
+1384 AALEQLR
-1391 LYRALLDVGRL
+1391 IYRALLEVGRP
-1402 RRGIVSVDGTRA
+1402 RRGIVSLDGTRA
-1414 GIIEETPGGSR
+1414 GVIEEIPGGSR

-1435 PDAVPLSPT
+1435 PDAIPLSPT

-1494 DCAGAVEIVPEKLPV
+1494 DCAGAVEIVPDKLSV

>member
-1 MVKQKPITLL
+1 MVQQKPITLL

-19 PHHRFEGPSSPGS
+19 PHHRFEGPNSPGS
-32 LLQRLRDDLERLR
+32 LLHRLRDDLDRLR

-80 TEVTELAPRRV
+80 TELTELAPRRV

-164 AGLNSAIAESHRPED
+164 AGLNSAIAEGHRPED
-179 HYGLVG
+179 HYGFAG

-218 ASDAARQDAKD
+218 ENDAARQDAKD

-276 VPNQYQIVQ
+276 VPNQYQVVQ
-285 VYPDRLAY
+285 VYPDRLTY

-311 DPEGRTWRIEKRVGF
+311 DPEGRAWRIEKRVAF

-334 DRAESVAAPLADL
+334 GRAEAVAAPLADL
-347 AQMIDAYRRHW
+347 AQMVDAYRRHW

-399 RLDLPRDLGGELEAD
+399 RLDLPRDIGGELAEE
-414 GLAAV
+414 GLVGA
-419 PRRDRA
+419 PRQGRA
-425 GDAVSHIALTGAPR
+425 EDARSRIALTGAQR
-439 PIDQIVTSPGEPW
+439 PIDQVVTSPGEPW

-474 SAPGESLGALPADL
+474 SAPGESLGDLPADL

-507 AGRSCDFLDY
+507 AGRSCDFFDY
-517 LDEVHRELNLS
+517 LDEVHRERNLS

-692 HLAAAGA
+692 HLAATSAI
-699 VQFDLPSKKRF
+699 QFDLPSKKRF

-733 DLIAFAA
+733 DLSAFAA
-740 SFCAEEYGLRAEEAQ
+740 SFCAEEYGLRAEEAK

-761 IQYVRERNYILALLG
+761 IQHLRERNYILALVG
-776 GQTFGLVHKTFLEYL
+776 GQTFGFVHKTFLEYL
-791 AAAEIHAR
+791 TATEIHAR

-829 ICGMIEEERPQQVIE
+829 ICGMIEEERPQQVVE

-853 DPFEDYQLFHFV
+853 DPFEDYRMFSFV
-865 SFAFRCVAEIR
+865 SFAIRCVAEIR

-894 LGYQFTSWFSTN
+894 LGYHFRSWYLDSHR
-906 NLPSALRL
+906 LPSALQL

-922 ARIVAAAVDA
+922 ARIVAGATKARSRGADDDTH
-932 RLRDDHHRTLFI
+932 RLRF
-944 LNECAFA
+944 LNRCALA

-958 LTRLA
+958 ITRLR
-963 ELAFNQPDEHE
+963 ELVANQADEPRF
-974 LISGIMEAGRLGEW
+974 LDGIIQAGHLGEW
-988 TAAEALSLQRDVEKL
+988 TADEALSLHDIVERLK
-1003 SEPARSTA
+1003 EPARSTA
-1011 WIALLRSG
+1011 WIALLDSG
-1019 MDSASRSVAAIMR
+1019 MAWASRPVASIMR
-1032 DHEDPG
+1032 DHEDP
-1038 RRCCA
+1038 RRRYSA
-1043 ALALLRIPEWRSNA
+1043 ARALLRIPEWRSEA
-1057 VCTLVD
+1057 VSTMVN
-1063 VLRSGHEQAFSGE
+1063 VFRSGFEDVN
-1076 WSEQSF
+1076 
-1082 SSEDL
+1082 SEDL
-1087 PRLLEAADEPLLREQ
+1087 RRLLEAAEETPLREQ
-1102 VRSLLHVDSIRLRE
+1102 VRSLLHADSVGLRE
-1116 RVAREMALLW
+1116 RVALEMALRW
-1126 HDEEAISIWM
+1126 HDEAALSIWVG
-1136 EALFHD
+1136 ALFNEGD
-1142 EDEWVFH
+1142 ELLFS
-1149 GVDVATLERLAS
+1149 GVDVATLQRLAS
-1161 EHAGAQRALSRA
+1161 EHAGAQRALSRV
-1173 LHDITTVKRLDAR
+1173 LDDITTVKNLNAR

-1195 RNDPRGMEVLREV
+1195 RNDPRGVDVLREI
-1208 AFSGPFAPIRQFAA
+1208 AFSDSCFAPIRQFAA
-1222 GVLLD
+1222 GALLNV
-1227 IPQGRQ
+1227 PSGRQ
-1233 LGVDALVRLVHEE
+1233 LGVDALVLLVSAGS
-1246 TDFHAREA
+1246 DFHARQA
-1254 FIVLL
+1254 FFDLL
-1259 RHASSLPEARAGLWR
+1259 DHASSLPEARAGLWR
-1274 LIKDGLH
+1274 LIEEGLRD
-1281 EDLRLAACQ
+1281 DLRLTVCQ
-1290 RLASLDGGDRTEALR
+1290 TLASLDSGGRADALR
-1305 QLRELAAAADDEAVR
+1305 HIHQLAAAAEDETVR
-1320 VRAAM
+1320 VRAAA
-1325 YLRDKGLPEPEWRP
+1325 YLHHNGLPTPEWRP
-1339 ALTHLSRSA
+1339 VLVHLARSA
-1348 RRGSTRL
+1348 KRGSTRL
-1355 LAAKALRD
+1355 LAAMGLRD

-1372 RSKSAKVRKAAA
+1372 RAKSSKVRKDAA
-1384 AALEDLR
+1384 AALERLR
-1391 LYRALLDVGRL
+1391 VYRALLHVGRP
-1402 RRGIVSVDGTRA
+1402 RRGIVSFDGTRA
-1414 GIIEETPGGSR
+1414 GIIEETPDGSR
-1425 FTYDRAYLAR
+1425 FIYDRDYLAR